1 MGKRKADQN
10 RKMILA
16 IDVYYTEEEAKAV
29 GVLFDWA
36 DTIPEKVIQ
45 KRIGKADEYIP
56 GEFFKREL
64 PCIVELLQEVEFSE
78 ISIIIVDGY
87 VYVDNN
93 SKYGLGA
100 HLYET
105 LNGKFPVIGVAKT
118 SYYNNENMVLPIYR
132 GVSSKPLFV
141 SAIGINLNE
150 AAQRVKS
157 MFGNNR
163 IPDILKQLDQ
173 ITKAG

>member
-1 MGKRKADQN
+1 
-10 RKMILA
+10 MILA
-16 IDVYYTEEEAKAV
+16 IDVYYREEEAKAV
-29 GVLFDWA
+29 GVLFEWA
-36 DTIPEKVIQ
+36 DTIPRKVIQ
-45 KRIGKADEYIP
+45 KRIDKVDEYIP
-56 GEFFKREL
+56 GEFYKREL
-64 PCIVELLQEVEFSE
+64 PCIVELLQEVELSE

-100 HLYET
+100 HLYAT
-105 LNGKFPVIGVAKT
+105 LNGMVPVIGVAKT
-118 SYYNNENMVLPIYR
+118 SYYNNENMVLPIFR

-141 SAIGINLNE
+141 SAIGIDINE

-157 MFGNNR
+157 LSGINR

-173 ITKAG
+173 ITKAK